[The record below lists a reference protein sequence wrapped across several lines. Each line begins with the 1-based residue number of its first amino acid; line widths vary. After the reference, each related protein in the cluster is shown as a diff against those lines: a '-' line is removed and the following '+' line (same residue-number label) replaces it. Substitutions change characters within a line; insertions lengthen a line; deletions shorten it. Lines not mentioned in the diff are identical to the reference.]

1 MRPFRKKAI
10 LLGGD
15 TAALLA
21 FAAIGRSNHG
31 ESLDLGSILS
41 VAWPFLAGVLS
52 AALVCITL
60 SFTLVLRAHRQGRNA
75 RISSYV
81 LAESAIAS
89 CGITPH
95 AMHMRVI

>member
-1 MRPFRKKAI
+1 MSLLRRKAI

-41 VAWPFLAGVLS
+41 VAWPFLAGVFS
-52 AALVCITL
+52 AALACTIL
-60 SFTLVLRAHRQGRNA
+60 SFNLVLRADIGRRSA
-75 RISSYV
+75 PISAYV

-89 CGITPH
+89 CGMTPH
-95 AMHMRVI
+95 AVRMRVI